1 MGTETIDHNTLARLV
16 EAGAVRAAH
25 VVGQKGGWGLIL
37 KYGMAERALAASRS
51 RQVRIFKK
59 LETVVAYLKGV
70 GIVRFDVDAA
80 GFDPAQVKT
89 YSRPDRSEALRRAHE
104 AAAHDQWFREAVA
117 QGLAEADDPNT
128 TWVPDEDVKRQ
139 SAERRAGW
147 ARRAAAQAEGS
158 TA

>member
-1 MGTETIDHNTLARLV
+1 MSVETIDHNTLSRLV

-25 VVGQKGGWGLIL
+25 VVGQKGGWGVVL

-80 GFDPAQVKT
+80 DFDPAQVKT
-89 YSRPDRSEALRRAHE
+89 YNRPDRAEALKRAHE
-104 AAAHDQWFREAVA
+104 AAEHDAWFREQVQQALDEADKPDAVFIPHA
-117 QGLAEADDPNT
+117 AVMADLKAHLDGLAA
-128 TWVPDEDVKRQ
+128 
-139 SAERRAGW
+139 RAGKD
-147 ARRAAAQAEGS
+147 A
-158 TA
+158 

>member
-1 MGTETIDHNTLARLV
+1 MGLETIDHNTLARLA

-25 VVGQKGGWGLIL
+25 VVGQAGGWGVVL

-80 GFDPAQVKT
+80 DFDPAQVKT
-89 YSRPDRSEALRRAHE
+89 YSRPDRAEALRRAHE
-104 AAAHDQWFREAVA
+104 AAAHDQWFREEVR
-117 QGLAEADDPNT
+117 QGLAEADDPDT
-128 TWVPDEDVKRQ
+128 KWLPDEAVKRQ
-139 SAERRAGW
+139 SAERRAEW
-147 ARRAAAQAEGS
+147 ASRAAVQAEGG
-158 TA
+158 AA

>member
-1 MGTETIDHNTLARLV
+1 MSVETIDHNTLSRLV

-25 VVGQKGGWGLIL
+25 VVGQKGGWGVVL

-80 GFDPAQVKT
+80 DFDPAQVKT
-89 YSRPDRSEALRRAHE
+89 YSRPDRAEALKRAHE
-104 AAAHDQWFREAVA
+104 AAEHDAWFREQVQQA
-117 QGLAEADDPNT
+117 LDEADQ
-128 TWVPDEDVKRQ
+128 PDAVFIPHEQVK
-139 SAERRAGW
+139 AEWA
-147 ARRAAAQAEGS
+147 ARRAELLRRAEGGNS
-158 TA
+158 